1 VAEQAAGRYEQRCW
15 CIYALPANAQAPSLE
30 ALSPSSQLA
39 HVRRTEC
46 QHKEPIGQHGPDKHA
61 FSPCFA
67 LCGLAAGTGVRADI
81 LQDFATRMWM
91 QLPPKFDKQK
101 LVRES
106 RLLDPYML
114 LSLRKLK

>member
-1 VAEQAAGRYEQRCW
+1 
-15 CIYALPANAQAPSLE
+15 
-30 ALSPSSQLA
+30 
-39 HVRRTEC
+39 
-46 QHKEPIGQHGPDKHA
+46 
-61 FSPCFA
+61 
-67 LCGLAAGTGVRADI
+67 
-81 LQDFATRMWM
+81 MWM

>member
-1 VAEQAAGRYEQRCW
+1 M
-15 CIYALPANAQAPSLE
+15 
-30 ALSPSSQLA
+30 
-39 HVRRTEC
+39 
-46 QHKEPIGQHGPDKHA
+46 
-61 FSPCFA
+61 
-67 LCGLAAGTGVRADI
+67 RADI

-114 LSLRKLK
+114 LSLRKLKQAAVAAAWTMAAPSFSTTA